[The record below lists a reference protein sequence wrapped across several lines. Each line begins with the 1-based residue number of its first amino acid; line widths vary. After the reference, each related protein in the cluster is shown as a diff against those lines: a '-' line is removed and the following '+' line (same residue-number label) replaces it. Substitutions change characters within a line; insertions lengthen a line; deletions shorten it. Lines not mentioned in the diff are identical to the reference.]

1 MKKAIIV
8 ILVILAVVLFI
19 GSKND
24 FEFGGITSSYVY
36 SNADRY
42 TAGGGK
48 INADVA
54 KIDLSWI
61 DGKAEFVHHDGD
73 NILISEKAE
82 KLDTDKQ
89 LHWLV
94 DGDTL
99 YIKYAASGFKTG
111 KNMNKTLT
119 VSLPKDIA
127 LDKLIMNV
135 VSTDVKVQEL
145 ATEHISIQT
154 VSGDVE
160 GSIKQVEEAAINT
173 VSGSVSMAVGEAE
186 SVSVSTVSGN
196 AAFRF
201 ESAPKKITAD
211 SVSGN
216 VIIYLPEDAGFYA
229 KMDSV
234 SGDVSGDLPMEMKDK
249 ETYVSGDESC
259 RISINTVSGDAKLEK
274 MQE

>member
-19 GSKND
+19 GNKND

-36 SNADRY
+36 SEAERY
-42 TAGGGK
+42 TAGDGK
-48 INADVA
+48 INADVT

-61 DGKAEFVHHDGD
+61 DGKAEFVYHDGD
-73 NILISEKAE
+73 DIILSEKTE
-82 KLDTDKQ
+82 KLDTNKQ
-89 LHWLV
+89 VHWLV

-111 KNMNKTLT
+111 KNMNKALT
-119 VSLPKDIA
+119 VSLPKELA

-135 VSTDVKVQEL
+135 VSTDVQVHEL
-145 ATEHISIQT
+145 AAEHISIQT

-160 GSIKQVEEAAINT
+160 GAIKWAEEATINT
-173 VSGSVSMAVGEAE
+173 VSGSVSMAAKEAE
-186 SVSVSTVSGN
+186 TVSVSTVSGN

-201 ESAPKKITAD
+201 EAAPKKITAD

-216 VIIYLPEDAGFYA
+216 VVIYLPENTGFYA

-234 SGDVSGDLPMEMKDK
+234 SGHVSGDLPMVMKDK

-274 MQE
+274 RPE